1 MSQLKRLQRLEHQYL
16 GRLVQPEAEAY
27 GVDVEELLDEA
38 RRFFALSDA
47 EQDAEFADALA
58 QAQARG
64 DHEAVRIL
72 THGWA
77 AVRSY
82 R

>member
-1 MSQLKRLQRLEHQYL
+1 MSLERRIQRLEQQHL
-16 GRLVQPEAEAY
+16 RKLIQPIADEY
-27 GVDVEELLDEA
+27 GVELEELLEED

-47 EQDAEFADALA
+47 EQDAELADAIARA
-58 QAQARG
+58 QAEG
-64 DHEAVRIL
+64 NEEHVRIL
-72 THGWA
+72 TQGWA